1 MLYMRYEP
9 EKPLITLSELNPNTK
24 ALRRMNLN
32 AKQTMRARRIKEE
45 QLEQIEEITPQKQTK
60 RQQRLDTM
68 KSLEQSFPEDEL
80 SLMSIPRQ
88 SLHQKSLEDS
98 FQTNRSLVDQS
109 LYKSNEIDR
118 RQQKKVST
126 RKQDIL
132 RPYTINN

>member
-1 MLYMRYEP
+1 MRYEP

-109 LYKSNEIDR
+109 LYKSNEIGKKQR
-118 RQQKKVST
+118 KKVST
-126 RKQDIL
+126 RQQDIG
-132 RPYTINN
+132 RPFTINY

>member
-1 MLYMRYEP
+1 MRYEP

-109 LYKSNEIDR
+109 LYKSNEIGKKQR
-118 RQQKKVST
+118 KKVST
-126 RKQDIL
+126 RQQDIG
-132 RPYTINN
+132 RPFTINN